1 MDTSMPQ
8 AFSYRSYSQSDFSN
22 PIIYKM
28 EGMYVID
35 GEEFYFLILETIH
48 DGPCTTYRMHF
59 FKSFGSMIDAF
70 METLRQFILLDLSRP
85 ELRFDTPSTIGY
97 VESIEIDGE
106 MQRPWFQAKFRF
118 EIEGRI
124 AKSILFKPKGIRIF
138 EKPRAEGD

>member
-1 MDTSMPQ
+1 
-8 AFSYRSYSQSDFSN
+8 
-22 PIIYKM
+22 M

-35 GEEFYFLILETIH
+35 GEEFSFLILETLH
-48 DGPCTTYRMHF
+48 DGPKTTYRMHF

-70 METLRQFILLDLSRP
+70 MAVLCQFILLQKDLP
-85 ELRFDTPSTIGY
+85 EPSFDESTTGY

-118 EIEGRI
+118 EIEGWI
-124 AKSILFKPKGIRIF
+124 AKSIFTPKGVRIF